1 MMTFK
6 VFDNY
11 DELSAYGAE
20 LFKQVLDNTENPV
33 LGLATGSSPV
43 GMYKELVE
51 MNKNHDVD
59 FSTVTSVN
67 LDEYVGLPGDH
78 DQSYRYFMDQH
89 LFDHVNIDKAK
100 TFVPNG
106 LAKDLEQ
113 ECKEYDQ
120 RIRDLGYADLQV
132 LGIGPNGHIGF
143 NEPADK
149 LTIETHVADLLDSTI
164 EANARFFESK
174 EDVPKQAI
182 SMGLE
187 AILNAKKILLIA
199 SGTSKAQAVAS
210 LVDAYVTTQV
220 PATLLKLHP
229 DVTVLLDKDA
239 ASLM

>member
-51 MNKNHDVD
+51 MNKNHGVD
-59 FSTVTSVN
+59 FSNVTSVN

-89 LFDHVNIDKAK
+89 LFDHVNIDKTK